1 MKVKSK
7 CPPEQKKNVKYTE
20 TKKRINKIRRQ
31 LEKLE
36 DIFKENKRINKICK
50 QINKLEEKDFCETY
64 TLIYDR
70 DSTAKENPTN
80 PKIMRDLDEAA
91 RIAIGYFSKTCSI
104 RYYVA
109 DVIRA
114 TKYMCSGRVL
124 CLTFTAKPQGSEKV
138 QTFKTEIYYETGQTE
153 VKYVQ
158 VVAT

>member
-91 RIAIGYFSKTCSI
+91 RIAIGYFSKTCILCGGCDQSNQI
-104 RYYVA
+104 YVLRSCIVF
-109 DVIRA
+109 DVHRQA
-114 TKYMCSGRVL
+114 PGFRKSPNFQNGDLLRNR
-124 CLTFTAKPQGSEKV
+124 SN
-138 QTFKTEIYYETGQTE
+138 
-153 VKYVQ
+153 
-158 VVAT
+158 